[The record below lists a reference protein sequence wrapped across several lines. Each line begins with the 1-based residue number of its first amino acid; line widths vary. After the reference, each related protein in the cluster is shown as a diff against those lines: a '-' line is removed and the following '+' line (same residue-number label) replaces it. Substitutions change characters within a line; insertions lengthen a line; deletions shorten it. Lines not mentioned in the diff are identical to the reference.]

1 LKPPRP
7 ASPKA
12 GRGASEPLKLSQA
25 AVRTPFNAKAV
36 PIQKLM
42 YFQMFRIFD
51 SVPEP
56 GNNLLL
62 TILPRQNFPTRGAKE
77 RFR

>member
-1 LKPPRP
+1 VR
-7 ASPKA
+7 
-12 GRGASEPLKLSQA
+12 LSQA

-36 PIQKLM
+36 PTLKLM
-42 YFQMFRIFD
+42 DFQSFRIFAGA
-51 SVPEP
+51 PEG

-62 TILPRQNFPTRGAKE
+62 TILPRQNFPTREAKE